1 MMVRYYKCWLD
12 VSRSTFVCGAVTGVL
27 RRFSRTDYAAPVGEQ
42 YDDFFDSQIANM
54 SDILAICLV
63 VLGLSVLGTVAL
75 MVIPVTPGELR
86 LWHLLRIQR
95 IRRWITRTR
104 SVDQPLRNGQTLSV
118 ARTNLRWHLIL
129 TCLFCVLVARAFTL
143 DSWWLGLV
151 ASLLTIPSI
160 AYALGSLV
168 QRQKISILVVRSGQA
183 HDKLKGILSP
193 IKHRVT

>member
-1 MMVRYYKCWLD
+1 VN
-12 VSRSTFVCGAVTGVL
+12 GVL
-27 RRFSRTDYAAPVGEQ
+27 GRFSRPDYAAPIGEQ
-42 YDDFFDSQIANM
+42 FDDFFDSQIVNM
-54 SDILAICLV
+54 TDILAICLV
-63 VLGLSVLGTVAL
+63 VLGLSVIGTVAL

-104 SVDQPLRNGQTLSV
+104 RVDQPLRNGQSLSV

-129 TCLFCVLVARAFTL
+129 TCLFCVLAARAFTL
-143 DSWWLGLV
+143 DSWWLCLA

-168 QRQKISILVVRSGQA
+168 QRQKISMLVVRSGHA
-183 HDKLKGILSP
+183 HDKPKGIMSSV
-193 IKHRVT
+193 KHRAT